1 MSIAPSRRL
10 FLFGSAAALA
20 APAIAK
26 IVPAPML
33 APFQLPAIAKRYI
46 SGLLFE
52 ADSNVASLIEVG
64 VRGADR
70 PGLAYAVGAGG
81 CLNWSVAP
89 RDEFALAPHDVL
101 QVSVTP
107 IGKGDD
113 IRYAKAHIIYYI
125 GGKGFVEEFGF
136 PSGYRN
142 TWPLDASPQDAE
154 NSA

>member
-20 APAIAK
+20 APSIAK
-26 IVPAPML
+26 IVPAPTL

-52 ADSNVASLIEVG
+52 ADRNVASLIEVG

-81 CLNWSVAP
+81 CLSWSAAP
-89 RDEFALAPHDVL
+89 EDEFALAPHDVL

-107 IGKGDD
+107 FREGD
-113 IRYAKAHIIYYI
+113 IRHAKAHLTYFV
-125 GGKGFVEEFGF
+125 GGKGFVEEFSF
-136 PSGYRN
+136 PSGHRQI
-142 TWPLDASPQDAE
+142 WPLDRSDAE
-154 NSA
+154 ISA